1 MKNRISQTTTD
12 EIREKGEDYRRLK
25 ARVNEAYESRTIE
38 STDEL
43 KHALS
48 SGSQFTDLDV
58 EVESVWADPSEEAG
72 IGGKTLRQNP
82 RGEGDEEYLVVEHEE
97 DAYLVPGLD
106 DSEVRPSGQ
115 TIGTGGDPWELEVRP
130 GQVQRV
136 GEKYQV
142 EREPEVTS
150 DERKSVK
157 AAYIKYMKEASPE
170 EKRSHEAFQDYLKKT
185 VPTANAEKAVIDK
198 QEDRTEWNQTL
209 KEPGTAKETGNE
221 YWIVEGEGET
231 YALPRPDQFKDVD
244 AYPGTYIE
252 EEEVE
257 DMRVAR
263 VREDE
268 DGNLTVGRQGYF
280 SDQPVEASQEERR
293 ENASDFIDV
302 PASEWKTGRSPA
314 EGGGKQSEEKA
325 ASQPTNRTGSP
336 QEPEASEKAPTDRSS
351 KEKTTGERSSPEPK
365 NEEEGQKKPDQGRST
380 RRGGNGAQPQGEEN
394 GSQKQDETQS
404 PHSSAQASGGTAQGS
419 GAKLG
424 RTGKKILSAVENMTK
439 GEGPSMDRD
448 PQKEQSSSQESDKRS
463 SSATQQGEEGD
474 RQATDNASGDIEI
487 DEETRAELE
496 ATKQMGQRLD
506 REKDEMTQKFVEV
519 ATSRYENPE
528 VAEEAYFENRRRHSQ
543 DQARQVLIDPE
554 NHLGDDSTETNFA
567 DPGSLKNE
575 DARTKADE
583 RAKRLSE
590 GIEKVRNEREVV
602 KDKREAIV
610 DKLPEGFEEQAR
622 NQAPPTAEMVTRKMY
637 SLENYIAEEEPD
649 KRAEKIEELLE
660 KKKETQEL
668 ESKKQD
674 FDDLLDFEGDT
685 VREKSKNEGKKVL
698 EARKE
703 FTESLDGTFKNP
715 KMAVHKFNER
725 VVQDGFEDAARDLA
739 YNPESFGEME
749 EGEDLDWVTKDWVDT
764 TTGEKNAAETF
775 REAPDSEIKKA
786 AKLQVLT
793 AKKNV
798 LDFQHAMKEEGVT
811 RDQAYKRL
819 HPKNREHLDRSTKMV
834 GQAQTEHIKLMSRLK
849 DRPQDQYESQIE
861 AAKSE
866 ADSSVADQLREKGQQ
881 NARKLTRG
889 SKAMTVRR
897 REQALRKAME
907 QVYKNPEEARLEM
920 EKVAFY
926 KGIDTS
932 NDNFQMTTNLTEDD
946 LETWGKVDDQGV
958 KEFKF
963 GKGHTDGIRRSTA
976 RLGRTGLR
984 VGSEIGEEIV
994 DRGPDEETEEAM
1006 STVRTVTKSLG
1017 GLAGGVAAVGAAGAY
1032 NATASKVNEMRAR
1045 KEARKEIARRF
1056 KNYGRALE
1064 SYQEQKSDEDRSLQS
1079 REPRMPA
1086 GVTEGSIKEGEAV
1099 SDEAASQVE
1108 EEVETLRE
1116 EAKEDAVR
1124 ARQNLDQDGDLNP
1137 AQEAA
1142 EGMSSASEG
1151 ADQTESKS
1159 SDESQ
1164 VAAQEDVNREAAQAS
1179 GERFQGSGARLGRTN
1194 KKVLSAVQNMTKG
1207 EGPSMDR
1214 DPQKEQSSSPGSH
1227 GESSSASQQEGGG
1240 GSQSEGS
1247 QSGGSSTSESKSS
1260 DKESSKSQSS
1270 GSQSRGGRGGRG
1282 R

>member
-1 MKNRISQTTTD
+1 MKERDKEYQKVKRVARDVYRDDRSRSPKQLK
-12 EIREKGEDYRRLK
+12 ELMERRLEG
-25 ARVNEAYESRTIE
+25 A
-38 STDEL
+38 
-43 KHALS
+43 
-48 SGSQFTDLDV
+48 
-58 EVESVWADPSEEAG
+58 EVETVWADQTQTGKEIGTTSVYSDEEKDNAAVPDEHIAVSYKG
-72 IGGKTLRQNP
+72 ETYMLPTLRDRQKLGGGQVTKE
-82 RGEGDEEYLVVEHEE
+82 GEIPVDNVQMAPE
-97 DAYLVPGLD
+97 DA
-106 DSEVRPSGQ
+106 E
-115 TIGTGGDPWELEVRP
+115 IRP
-130 GQVQRV
+130 GRLKGGG
-136 GEKYQV
+136 GEYEIV
-142 EREPEVTS
+142 ERPEVVDKT
-150 DERKSVK
+150 RQ
-157 AAYIKYMKEASPE
+157 ANQ
-170 EKRSHEAFQDYLKKT
+170 EKRSA
-185 VPTANAEKAVIDK
+185 PTEKDEQGA
-198 QEDRTEWNQTL
+198 QGPDR
-209 KEPGTAKETGNE
+209 G
-221 YWIVEGEGET
+221 
-231 YALPRPDQFKDVD
+231 
-244 AYPGTYIE
+244 
-252 EEEVE
+252 
-257 DMRVAR
+257 
-263 VREDE
+263 RES
-268 DGNLTVGRQGYF
+268 GQ
-280 SDQPVEASQEERR
+280 ASQSRSDASAPRASQADQAESNAGPN
-293 ENASDFIDV
+293 ENTKSQTGAES
-302 PASEWKTGRSPA
+302 KTGQGGD
-314 EGGGKQSEEKA
+314 EGV
-325 ASQPTNRTGSP
+325 
-336 QEPEASEKAPTDRSS
+336 
-351 KEKTTGERSSPEPK
+351 
-365 NEEEGQKKPDQGRST
+365 
-380 RRGGNGAQPQGEEN
+380 
-394 GSQKQDETQS
+394 SQKQDTNQSTQ
-404 PHSSAQASGGTAQGS
+404 SSAQASGGRSQGS
-419 GAKLG
+419 GARMG
-424 RTGKKILSAVENMTK
+424 RTNKKILNAVQNMTK
-439 GEGPSMDRD
+439 GEGPTMDRD
-448 PQKEQSSSQESDKRS
+448 PQKEQASSPENPGRGS
-463 SSATQQGEEGD
+463 STQQGGD
-474 RQATDNASGDIEI
+474 GDWQATDNPSGDIEI

-506 REKDEMTQKFVEV
+506 REKDQMTQKFVEV

-528 VAEEAYFENRRRHSQ
+528 VAKEAYFENRRRHDQ

-554 NHLGDDSTETNFA
+554 NQLGDDNTETNFA
-567 DPGSLKNE
+567 DPGPLKNE
-575 DARTKADE
+575 DDRTEADE

-610 DKLPEGFEEQAR
+610 DKLPEDYEEQAR

-637 SLENYIAEEEPD
+637 SLEKYIAEEKPD

-674 FDDLLDFEGDT
+674 FDNLLDFEGDT

-715 KMAVHKFNER
+715 KLAVHKFNER

-749 EGEDLDWVTKDWVDT
+749 EGEDLDWVTKDWIDT
-764 TTGEKNAAETF
+764 STGEKNAAETF

-819 HPKNREHLDRSTKMV
+819 HPKNREHLDRSTKIV

-861 AAKSE
+861 AAKNE
-866 ADSSVADQLREKGQQ
+866 ADNTVADHLREKGQQ
-881 NARKLTRG
+881 SARELTRG

-907 QVYKNPEEARLEM
+907 QVYKDPEEARLKM

-932 NDNFQMTTNLTEDD
+932 NDNFQMTTDLTEDD

-1056 KNYGRALE
+1056 KNYGKALE
-1064 SYQEQKSDEDRSLQS
+1064 SYREQKSDEDRSLQS

-1086 GVTEGSIKEGEAV
+1086 GVTKESIREGEAV
-1099 SDEAASQVE
+1099 SEEAASQVE
-1108 EEVETLRE
+1108 EEVESLRE

-1142 EGMSSASEG
+1142 EGMSSASE
-1151 ADQTESKS
+1151 AEDQTESRS
-1159 SDESQ
+1159 SDESH
-1164 VAAQEDVNREAAQAS
+1164 VAQEDVNRAAAQAS

-1214 DPQKEQSSSPGSH
+1214 DPQKEQSSSPGSR

-1247 QSGGSSTSESKSS
+1247 KSESSSASESKSS
-1260 DKESSKSQSS
+1260 DEKSSKSQSS

-1282 R
+1282 GR

>member
-1 MKNRISQTTTD
+1 MKERDKEYQKVKRVARDVYRDDRSRTPKQVKELMERRLEGAEVETVWADQTQTGKEIGTTSVYSDEEKDKAEVPDEHIAVSYKGETYLLPTLRDRQKLDGGQVTKEGEIPIGSVQMAPEDAEIRPGRLKGAGGEYEIVERPEVVDKTRQANQERSAPAQKKAGPTEKGKQGAQGPDRKRGSGQASQSRSDDSAPRANQADQSESNAGAYENTKSQTN
-12 EIREKGEDYRRLK
+12 
-25 ARVNEAYESRTIE
+25 AESRT
-38 STDEL
+38 
-43 KHALS
+43 
-48 SGSQFTDLDV
+48 
-58 EVESVWADPSEEAG
+58 
-72 IGGKTLRQNP
+72 
-82 RGEGDEEYLVVEHEE
+82 
-97 DAYLVPGLD
+97 
-106 DSEVRPSGQ
+106 GQ
-115 TIGTGGDPWELEVRP
+115 G
-130 GQVQRV
+130 
-136 GEKYQV
+136 
-142 EREPEVTS
+142 
-150 DERKSVK
+150 
-157 AAYIKYMKEASPE
+157 
-170 EKRSHEAFQDYLKKT
+170 
-185 VPTANAEKAVIDK
+185 
-198 QEDRTEWNQTL
+198 
-209 KEPGTAKETGNE
+209 
-221 YWIVEGEGET
+221 
-231 YALPRPDQFKDVD
+231 
-244 AYPGTYIE
+244 
-252 EEEVE
+252 
-257 DMRVAR
+257 
-263 VREDE
+263 EDE
-268 DGNLTVGRQGYF
+268 G
-280 SDQPVEASQEERR
+280 
-293 ENASDFIDV
+293 
-302 PASEWKTGRSPA
+302 
-314 EGGGKQSEEKA
+314 
-325 ASQPTNRTGSP
+325 
-336 QEPEASEKAPTDRSS
+336 
-351 KEKTTGERSSPEPK
+351 
-365 NEEEGQKKPDQGRST
+365 
-380 RRGGNGAQPQGEEN
+380 
-394 GSQKQDETQS
+394 GSQKEDTNQSTQ
-404 PHSSAQASGGTAQGS
+404 SSAQASGGRAQGS
-419 GAKLG
+419 GAKMG
-424 RTGKKILSAVENMTK
+424 RTNKKILSALQNMTK
-439 GEGPSMDRD
+439 GEGPTMDRD
-448 PQKEQSSSQESDKRS
+448 PQKEQASSPENPGRGS
-463 SSATQQGEEGD
+463 STEQGGEGD
-474 RQATDNASGDIEI
+474 WQATDNASGDIEI

-506 REKDEMTQKFVEV
+506 REKDQMTQKFVEV
-519 ATSRYENPE
+519 STSRYENPE
-528 VAEEAYFENRRRHSQ
+528 VAKEAYFENRRRHGQ

-554 NHLGDDSTETNFA
+554 NQLGDDNTETNFA
-567 DPGSLKNE
+567 DPGTLKDE
-575 DARTKADE
+575 DARTEADE

-637 SLENYIAEEEPD
+637 SLEKYIAEENPD

-660 KKKETQEL
+660 KKKETQQL

-715 KMAVHKFNER
+715 KLAVHKFNER

-749 EGEDLDWVTKDWVDT
+749 EGEDLDWVTKDWIDT
-764 TTGEKNAAETF
+764 STGEKNAAETF

-819 HPKNREHLDRSTKMV
+819 HPKNREHLDRSTKIV

-861 AAKSE
+861 AAKNE
-866 ADSSVADQLREKGQQ
+866 ADSTVADHLREKGQQ
-881 NARKLTRG
+881 SARELTRG

-907 QVYKNPEEARLEM
+907 QVYKDPEEARLKM

-958 KEFKF
+958 KDFKF

-1056 KNYGRALE
+1056 KNYGKALE
-1064 SYQEQKSDEDRSLQS
+1064 SYREQKSDEDRSLQS

-1086 GVTEGSIKEGEAV
+1086 GVTKESIREGEAV
-1099 SDEAASQVE
+1099 SEEAASQVE
-1108 EEVETLRE
+1108 EEVESLRE

-1142 EGMSSASEG
+1142 EGMSSTSEG
-1151 ADQTESKS
+1151 EDQTESRS

-1164 VAAQEDVNREAAQAS
+1164 AAQENINRAAAQAS
-1179 GERFQGSGARLGRTN
+1179 GERFKGSGARLGRTN

-1227 GESSSASQQEGGG
+1227 GESSCASQQEGGG

-1247 QSGGSSTSESKSS
+1247 QSGSSSTSESKSS
-1260 DKESSKSQSS
+1260 DKKSSKSQSS

-1282 R
+1282 GR